1 MPFQLFRTVSSYSL
15 DVEYTA
21 YYIPR
26 YFFFMDGVKWE
37 IAGTIME
44 QIMRPLDSFAY
55 DMIVWYL
62 YRIGFQLKYSLLRN

>member
-1 MPFQLFRTVSSYSL
+1 
-15 DVEYTA
+15 
-21 YYIPR
+21 
-26 YFFFMDGVKWE
+26 MDRVKWE

-62 YRIGFQLKYSLLRN
+62 YRIDFQLNYSLLRN